1 VERDDYQGAGDA
13 DAARTGRT
21 SRWVSRYLGLAHLVA
36 TWSKDP
42 STKVGAVIFRPDGSV
57 ISLGY
62 NGFPRGVDDTP
73 LDRDLKLQI
82 TIHAEENAILAA
94 GRNGTGLD
102 DACMVVTHHPCPR
115 CTAKIVQSGIRRVWF
130 ATDDAFEDRWSQ
142 ELVISRALMEQA
154 RVQWR
159 RT

>member
-1 VERDDYQGAGDA
+1 V
-13 DAARTGRT
+13 T
-21 SRWVSRYLGLAHLVA
+21 RYLDLARLVA

-73 LDRDLKLQI
+73 LDRDLKLKI

-94 GRNGTGLD
+94 GRNGTSLEN
-102 DACMVVTHHPCPR
+102 ACIVSTHHPCAR
-115 CTAKIVQSGIRRVWF
+115 CAAKIVQTGIKRVWF
-130 ATDDAFEDRWSQ
+130 ASDDAFEDRWSQ
-142 ELVISRALMEQA
+142 ELALSRALMDQA
-154 RVQWR
+154 KVQWR
-159 RT
+159 RA